1 MSYQNYM
8 RKPQEATRSTKN
20 LGLERRKPRFLIS
33 GSNSNKGESQIYCC
47 FVCSLSKKEERWKNP
62 RPKTRNP
69 NPNPREENGKKKR
82 TGRDKGKEKP
92 SASLPSEKRRVLKA
106 KDLRLRQVKGL
117 RALLCAPTC
126 KMADQPQHDDES
138 QDNVGTG
145 AEISTENNVPAI
157 SYDGSD
163 GAPQSA
169 PAVAAL
175 TDIMLDMALPPP
187 PLSVV
192 TPAAFPL

>member
-69 NPNPREENGKKKR
+69 NPNTREENGKKR
-82 TGRDKGKEKP
+82 EGKEKKMEG
-92 SASLPSEKRRVLKA
+92 SAEWWRAVGKAQGAMQGLFGVVQGSAGRLRRRRVRRTGYA
-106 KDLRLRQVKGL
+106 
-117 RALLCAPTC
+117 AIPPT
-126 KMADQPQHDDES
+126 PFS
-138 QDNVGTG
+138 
-145 AEISTENNVPAI
+145 
-157 SYDGSD
+157 
-163 GAPQSA
+163 
-169 PAVAAL
+169 
-175 TDIMLDMALPPP
+175 
-187 PLSVV
+187 
-192 TPAAFPL
+192 